1 MDIFHLKLNYAWPL
15 SVDWNR
21 KTRWYV
27 EEMVTLWKILC
38 KNTQSNYPLAISKP
52 PVLHCFGKFFSYN
65 FIFYLT
71 LAKFMHSKLVIQE
84 KIAYHIW
91 QQSQC
96 RRAWSQH
103 IDKILEKSIDKPAW
117 QTACAKIIWVTTVR
131 LRMICAL
138 IITVFVPDKQ
148 IQQ

>member
-1 MDIFHLKLNYAWPL
+1 MFGYFSFEI
-15 SVDWNR
+15 
-21 KTRWYV
+21 
-27 EEMVTLWKILC
+27 TLCLA
-38 KNTQSNYPLAISKP
+38 AISRLKSEDSLICRNGYAVKNIMQKYSIQLP
-52 PVLHCFGKFFSYN
+52 FGHFKAARLALFREIFSYN
-65 FIFYLT
+65 FIFYLV

-103 IDKILEKSIDKPAW
+103 IDKILEKSIDKHAW

-131 LRMICAL
+131 LGMICAL
-138 IITVFVPDKQ
+138 IITVCVPDKQ